1 MMVKFRFF
9 KCNNFQF
16 IKTLYTKS
24 KANEKKTSDMG
35 YMGFFEVFQRQKSI
49 QIKELRLSFFI

>member
-1 MMVKFRFF
+1 MVKFRFF

-24 KANEKKTSDMG
+24 QANEKKTSDMG
-35 YMGFFEVFQRQKSI
+35 YMGF
-49 QIKELRLSFFI
+49 LRFFKGANCNNKLNIES